1 MCCDSVEELLV
12 QLSPMRS
19 ITVTLD
25 GEERLERF
33 QRLDRTL
40 KADRSRL
47 NAVLGR
53 CLSHNAADQVVS
65 QNVGPEFLPHEVRR
79 FTAQDIHLECLLK

>member
-1 MCCDSVEELLV
+1 MH
-12 QLSPMRS
+12 S

-53 CLSHNAADQVVS
+53 RLSHNGADEVVS
-65 QNVGPEFLPHEVRR
+65 QNVSPELLPYQLGRLA
-79 FTAQDIHLECLLK
+79 TQDIHLHRLLE

>member
-1 MCCDSVEELLV
+1 MCCDGIEELLV
-12 QLSPMRS
+12 QLSAVHS
-19 ITVTLD
+19 ITVPLD
-25 GEERLERF
+25 GEERLECF

-53 CLSHNAADQVVS
+53 RLSHNGADEVVS
-65 QNVGPEFLPHEVRR
+65 QNVSPELLPHQVWCLA
-79 FTAQDIHLECLLK
+79 TQDIHLPCLLK

>member
-1 MCCDSVEELLV
+1 MCGDGIEELLV
-12 QLSPMRS
+12 QLSPVQS

-25 GEERLERF
+25 GEEWLERF

-40 KADRSRL
+40 EADRSRL

-53 CLSHNAADQVVS
+53 RLSHDRADEVVS
-65 QNVGPEFLPHEVRR
+65 QNVSPELLPH
-79 FTAQDIHLECLLK
+79 

>member
-1 MCCDSVEELLV
+1 MH
-12 QLSPMRS
+12 S

-53 CLSHNAADQVVS
+53 
-65 QNVGPEFLPHEVRR
+65 R
-79 FTAQDIHLECLLK
+79 LKTSIAR

>member
-47 NAVLGR
+47 NAVLGCR
-53 CLSHNAADQVVS
+53 LSHNGADEVVS
-65 QNVGPEFLPHEVRR
+65 QNVSPELLPYQLWRLA
-79 FTAQDIHLECLLK
+79 TQDIHLHGLL